1 MHCAHIDRELL
12 WEEMPQRPPVMD
24 NAGQYGVKVAGKAS
38 GACALQV
45 LVKRQLET
53 GNAAALSPK
62 PGGLLQL
69 SIIKNE
75 LLEPDFIGFQILL
88 YLKTNEIRF
97 KKLSK

>member
-45 LVKRQLET
+45 LVKRQMET
-53 GNAAALSPK
+53 GNAAILSSK
-62 PGGLLQL
+62 PGWLLQL

-75 LLEPDFIGFQILL
+75 LFEPYFIEFQA
-88 YLKTNEIRF
+88 
-97 KKLSK
+97 